1 MAIVKLN
8 VIDLEKS
15 EYKGGK
21 SSLCPGCGH
30 DQISNVII
38 QAAWENGLPPEGI
51 AKMSGI
57 GCSSK
62 TPAYFLGKSHGF
74 NTVHGRMPSVTTGAN
89 MVNKDLAF
97 IAVSGDG
104 DTASIGM
111 GQFVHAIRR
120 NLDMVYII
128 ENNGVYGLTKG
139 QYSATVEKGSKKI
152 AALLPKNAYGLLLFD
167 TISKFSQ
174 ENLIEIKKVEFYE
187 FSIENQRKAAQ
198 KISKGFDQYQE
209 TLNQLKEQEDD
220 ATIDKDEV
228 LIEKPFDSVFIAAAG
243 QNLTVLSSQ
252 LQYNN
257 VDPKLVQYLGIS
269 SWEDNSILREPALE
283 GGIFVTTSQ
292 LYQDKI
298 KLIYKNSFDKEMPKI
313 AMIAY
318 DIVALLGSLEYIESF
333 IDVNNLINDEGYIG
347 LRGLFRLKNNGIVER
362 TFQLKQVK
370 NKKFSTLKKAI
381 TDFSGF

>member
-139 QYSATVEKGSKKI
+139 QYSATVEKGSKKKKGSI
-152 AALLPKNAYGLLLFD
+152 NSQNPIDLCAMALNLGCGFVARSFSGSKKQLTALIRAAMSHKGMAIID
-167 TISKFSQ
+167 VISPCVTFANNDESYKSYNYVK
-174 ENLIEIKKVEFYE
+174 EN
-187 FSIENQRKAAQ
+187 
-198 KISKGFDQYQE
+198 
-209 TLNQLKEQEDD
+209 
-220 ATIDKDEV
+220 DEV
-228 LIEKPFDSVFIAAAG
+228 LHIVDYISHYSPIEEVDIPEGQYREIELFDGSKIILETIGSNHDTTDVVSALAAVHEAEKNDKHVTG
-243 QNLTVLSSQ
+243 LLYYDGSIPTTTETLGLTDTPLSQ
-252 LQYNN
+252 LNEEEGRPNEQS
-257 VDPKLVQYLGIS
+257 LV
-269 SWEDNSILREPALE
+269 
-283 GGIFVTTSQ
+283 
-292 LYQDKI
+292 K
-298 KLIYKNSFDKEMPKI
+298 
-313 AMIAY
+313 
-318 DIVALLGSLEYIESF
+318 
-333 IDVNNLINDEGYIG
+333 VNARF
-347 LRGLFRLKNNGIVER
+347 RGF
-362 TFQLKQVK
+362 
-370 NKKFSTLKKAI
+370 
-381 TDFSGF
+381 